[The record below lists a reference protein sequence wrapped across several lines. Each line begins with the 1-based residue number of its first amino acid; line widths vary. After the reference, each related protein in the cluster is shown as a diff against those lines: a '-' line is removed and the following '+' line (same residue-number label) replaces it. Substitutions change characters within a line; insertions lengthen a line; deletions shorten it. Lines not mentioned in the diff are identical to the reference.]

1 METTEEVT
9 EAVSIFK
16 EGWLHKRGEHIKTW
30 RPRYFILKSNGHFL
44 GYNSRPSSAQ
54 EINNQNNLFF
64 IKSCKIA
71 TSDKPKLNVFIVK
84 CVGNQN
90 SSVERFFAS
99 STKLERDQWISA
111 IQEVSSQ
118 LDGESVLKQGKKEA
132 GKIVSTETFDAIL
145 GEC

>member
-1 METTEEVT
+1 METTEEET
-9 EAVSIFK
+9 TAQVSIYK

-44 GYNSRPSSAQ
+44 GYNNRPSSSQ
-54 EINNQNNLFF
+54 EITNQNNLFF
-64 IKSCKIA
+64 IKNCKIS
-71 TSDKPKLNVFIVK
+71 TSDKPKMNVFIVK

-99 STKLERDQWISA
+99 STKLERDQWIAA

-118 LDGESVLKQGKKEA
+118 LDGKSVLRQATKEA
-132 GKIVSTETFDAIL
+132 GKIVSEYTD
-145 GEC
+145 